1 MPNAEPYIPR
11 FLRYK
16 LKGATEEQLRQATD
30 NLRRYIKA
38 AYAVYLK
45 VDERRSHA
53 DSPESRGDDRFRD
66 GSFKASPKMNIYF
79 GYIRVS
85 TAKQG
90 QHGSSL
96 QEQRD
101 AIEAFAE
108 RHHFLISEW
117 FEDRETA
124 AKKGRTQFLR
134 MMTRL
139 EGGKASGVILHKIDR
154 GARNLWDW
162 ARIQGLLDSGVEVHF
177 VHDNLDMGSRGGRLA
192 ADIQAVV
199 AADYVRNLR
208 DEVLKGQRGRL
219 KQGLY
224 PWGAPLGYRNNGKG
238 AVKTIDPVT
247 GPLVR
252 QAFELYASG
261 QHSFDTLR
269 VELRRRGLARANGE
283 LLSRR
288 SFTSILRNPFYAGLL
303 RVKSEHYSGIHE
315 PLIGA
320 RLFREVQAV
329 LDGKVKKGPTK
340 HTYLYRKLFTCAA
353 CGSTLVGERQIGIV
367 YYRCHKFTCPSTGLR
382 EDAISAEF
390 ARTFEALRFTQQDR
404 DEMRP
409 LIEEDE
415 EVLIKERAERVKA
428 ASVRVVALEE
438 RARRL
443 TDLYVDKMIDREA
456 YQSRQETLMLELAAA
471 KQERQ
476 QLMSEKSQIKA
487 CIEGFFTYLNAL
499 RCDNPDGY
507 VFEYRELLKSA
518 SSNRQLVNKRPYV
531 TTQWPLGEIAAELA
545 VYRCGHASGA
555 SRTFSNYSA
564 VLRILKKYL
573 KEWKPPAQFIV
584 PEAQEKKRL
593 SHWFKPNSPR
603 LEDDQPM
610 AA

>member
-1 MPNAEPYIPR
+1 MGSEEPYIPP
-11 FLRYK
+11 FLRHK
-16 LKGATEEQLRQATD
+16 LKGATKEELQQATD
-30 NLRRYIKA
+30 NLRRYLKA

-45 VDERRSHA
+45 IEERRSRT
-53 DSPESRGDDRFRD
+53 DSPESRADVRFQD
-66 GSFKASPKMNIYF
+66 GSFKASPKMNSYF

-101 AIEAFAE
+101 AIEAFAV
-108 RHHFLISEW
+108 RHDFLISEW

-134 MMTRL
+134 MMARL
-139 EGGKASGVILHKIDR
+139 ESGKASGVVLHKIDR

-162 ARIQGLLDSGVEVHF
+162 ARIQSLLDNGVQVHF
-177 VHDNLDMGSRGGRLA
+177 VHDNLDMASRGGRLA

-208 DEVLKGQRGRL
+208 DEVLKGQHGRL

-269 VELRRRGLARANGE
+269 IELRRRGLARNNGQP
-283 LLSRR
+283 LSRR
-288 SFTSILRNPFYAGLL
+288 SFTSILRNPFYAGLI
-303 RVKSEHYSGIHE
+303 RVKSEHYSGIHD

-340 HTYLYRKLFTCAA
+340 HIYLYRKLFTCAA
-353 CGSTLVGERQIGIV
+353 CGRALVGERQKGIV
-367 YYRCHKFTCPSTGLR
+367 YYRCHKSTCPSTGLR

-390 ARTFEALRFTQQDR
+390 ARTFESLRFTQQDR

-415 EVLIKERAERVKA
+415 ELRTKEQAERVKA

-443 TDLYVDKMIDREA
+443 TDLYMDKMLDRDA
-456 YQSRQETLMLELAAA
+456 YQSRRETLMFELTAAT
-471 KQERQ
+471 QERQ
-476 QLMSEKSQIKA
+476 QLESDTFGIKA
-487 CIEGFFTYLNAL
+487 RIEGFFVYLNAL
-499 RCDNPDGY
+499 RCPAPHDY
-507 VFEYRELLKSA
+507 IFEYRELLKSA
-518 SSNRQLVNKRPYV
+518 SSNRQLVNKKPYV

-555 SRTFSNYSA
+555 SRTFTNYKA
-564 VLRILKKYL
+564 VVGILQKYL
-573 KEWKPPAQFIV
+573 KDWEPPSAPA
-584 PEAQEKKRL
+584 PEQCQRL
-593 SHWFKPNSPR
+593 PHWFKRGQSGPSAPV
-603 LEDDQPM
+603 
-610 AA
+610 